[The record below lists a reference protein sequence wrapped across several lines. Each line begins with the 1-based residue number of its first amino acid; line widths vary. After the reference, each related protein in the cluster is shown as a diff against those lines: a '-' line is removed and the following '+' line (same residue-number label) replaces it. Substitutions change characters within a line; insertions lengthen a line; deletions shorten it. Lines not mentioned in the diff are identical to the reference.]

1 MEKLFRGISI
11 EDNKMVFGDLSHNT
25 KLNSIEIN
33 YDINGYKFENLIFTE
48 TAGQYLGFD
57 DEHDN
62 KIFEGDIVRC
72 DNPYYHGE
80 NSEYYYYCI
89 KNIEELY
96 EDYDIFMPAIRG
108 GDGIV
113 IGNVH
118 QNKGLIKLINKF

>member
-1 MEKLFRGISI
+1 MEKLFRGIAF
-11 EDNKMVFGDLSHNT
+11 ENNQMVFGDLSQN
-25 KLNSIEIN
+25 KQFNSITISN
-33 YDINGYKFENLIFTE
+33 YINGYEFKHLVLAESV
-48 TAGQYLGFD
+48 GQYLGFD
-57 DEHDN
+57 DEHNN

-80 NSEYYYYCI
+80 NNEYFYYCI

-96 EDYDIFMPAIRG
+96 EDYDVFMPAIRG

-113 IGNVH
+113 IGNIH